1 MDSFLGSI
9 EKLASKSGAKREAG
23 KSEVAKKKHF
33 FPNQTLLATCS
44 KIFDICKISDSGA
57 GSFFKLAK
65 HNANSGR
72 SEARLFGKSKIRKK
86 IRDNVFSFR
95 RQKKFSPIL
104 VSANSNKVAIIR
116 DTKNR
121 DR

>member
-57 GSFFKLAK
+57 GSFFKFAK

-72 SEARLFGKSKIRKK
+72 SDARLFGKNKKIRKK
-86 IRDNVFSFR
+86 IRDNVFGFR
-95 RQKKFSPIL
+95 RQKKFSP
-104 VSANSNKVAIIR
+104 VPIIR